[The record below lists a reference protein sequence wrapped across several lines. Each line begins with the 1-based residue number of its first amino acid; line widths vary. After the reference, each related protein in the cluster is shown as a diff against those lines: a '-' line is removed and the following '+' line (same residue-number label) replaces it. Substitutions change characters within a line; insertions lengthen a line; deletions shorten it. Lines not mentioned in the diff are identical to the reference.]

1 MRCAMAELYSE
12 FFEMLQLAKELYD
25 SVSPEKLSD
34 LFSYL
39 TLDYDLC
46 YELAYNAMALF
57 FDFTYEDYNE
67 DYEFTTWVFGDPCID
82 KFCRLC
88 QEYEEKHGLSEEKNP
103 YRQEIA
109 AIIREGF
116 EFSSYS
122 DNFTWYFSAKERGRK
137 RLVLFCG
144 MEFCD
149 LTSVPLGLAEIRDGF
164 DRLNWRM
171 ENDLGIKGKVLQMPV
186 AGTERAGKE
195 AA

>member
-12 FFEMLQLAKELYD
+12 FFEMLWLAKNLYD
-25 SVSPEKLSD
+25 SLPPEKLSD

-39 TLDYDLC
+39 DLDSDLC
-46 YELAYNAMALF
+46 FELAYNAMSLV
-57 FDFTYEDYNE
+57 FDFSYEDYNE

-88 QEYEEKHGLSEEKNP
+88 REYEEKYGLSEEKNP

-109 AIIREGF
+109 EVIRG
-116 EFSSYS
+116 EFDFPSYS
-122 DNFTWYFSAKERGRK
+122 YNFTWYFSKEDRGRK
-137 RLVLFCG
+137 RLVFFYG

-149 LTSVPLGLAEIRDGF
+149 FTRVPGALIEIRDGF
-164 DRLNWRM
+164 DILNQRL
-171 ENDLGIKGKVLQMPV
+171 ESDLGCGKKVLPFPGAEAV
-186 AGTERAGKE
+186 EERKE